1 MSLLDEN
8 GNIRVQKGRKDG
20 KKEGMK
26 ELISWF
32 IDSGESIPEL
42 SKKLGMPKSEL
53 QNILK

>member
-1 MSLLDEN
+1 MSLLDEY